1 MSDIDWTEFDWIA
14 VKDMDLSN
22 SEKNG
27 ILYMEDAIE
36 RDWVPHF
43 FVLTKA
49 KMFYTEVQP
58 EDNEPEEAEEE
69 SESETA
75 QQRLREVTSY
85 SITDL
90 HFITFK

>member
-1 MSDIDWTEFDWIA
+1 M
-14 VKDMDLSN
+14 KD
-22 SEKNG
+22 
-27 ILYMEDAIE
+27 
-36 RDWVPHF
+36 
-43 FVLTKA
+43 VLTKA